1 MTIQASPFLACLS
14 VTGVDATTFLQ
25 GQLTQDMV
33 ALSQQA
39 VGTRAYAA
47 FCSPKG
53 RMLASF
59 EVQRIENVDTAPA
72 FAFYLAED
80 LAETIAKRLSMF
92 VMRAK
97 VKVERINSE
106 NANPQSKNDWLL
118 GQIRAGVAHITA
130 ATTDQF
136 VPQMVN
142 FELIGG
148 VNFRKGCYPGQ
159 EIVAR
164 SQYLGKLRRRAH
176 RASVTLPNETFLLA
190 LADVF
195 LLADIENQRLHN
207 PVGRIIQA
215 AMVENASSDNTQS
228 VASQTWECLF
238 EYAQH
243 SDPTHPAPVLCLQ
256 NGEILHSL
264 QLPYVF
270 IDITA

>member
-1 MTIQASPFLACLS
+1 MTTQEATFLACIR
-14 VTGVDATTFLQ
+14 VTGADAVTFLQ
-25 GQLTQDMV
+25 GQLTQDIQ
-33 ALSQQA
+33 ALSQQ
-39 VGTRAYAA
+39 VIGTRAYAA
-47 FCSPKG
+47 YCSPKG

-72 FAFYLAED
+72 FAIYLAED
-80 LAETIAKRLSMF
+80 LADTIAKRLSMF

-159 EIVAR
+159 EVVAR

-176 RASVTLPNETFLLA
+176 RASVTLPKDTALLA

-215 AMVENASSDNTQS
+215 AMVENASSDSTQS
-228 VASQTWECLF
+228 VASLTWECLF

-243 SDPTHPAPVLCLQ
+243 ANAELDAPVLCLQ
-256 NGEILHSL
+256 SGEILHHL
-264 QLPYVF
+264 PLPYAF
-270 IDITA
+270 IDVTA